1 MLHRAPRLSLALSAA
16 LLAVACQSSPPPRPL
31 PSARGSATPPVPT
44 NATDAEPPPPDLLTA
59 IRARGP
65 LHGDPIKIPASG
77 KYGDR
82 WVVVIGST
90 DVARAA
96 WIVTPGAEK
105 DELVPIE
112 SWPIG
117 VKVVGSVVRQS
128 VVYFVLETIK
138 VLDQPAGLRA
148 VWFDGFGNPSPFVV
162 SEAAFA
168 GVRDIA
174 ELERRIDAG
183 PPAPRRAPDGALM
196 ATLKAAV
203 KSEAALAAALASQGL
218 ELTDVWQSSFA
229 QTVETVDA
237 QRLSSSPRAQE
248 VLDAVKDA
256 IQNDHCGGD
265 ECEAATAKGHVAIGF
280 VEQGGKWMM
289 RTFAREYTPVYPP
302 ASGAPHAVAS
312 SPTTT
317 STETALREQVRTT
330 KEILGEA
337 PLAAGAAGAAGGTI
351 GVALTDFEFNGP
363 AVVVREGESAR
374 IFPLSSMGFIDANAT
389 DTRFEARFADLDGD
403 GRTDAIVRGAG
414 RSTDGTPLVFALAF
428 LAPPPSVN
436 VDDLLGDHGSELALL
451 NAPSIDAALTAALA
465 VPARGVAVAD
475 ACKLLVGADKL
486 ATFRRISTA
495 DVRVL
500 TFEEPTLPTYRPRV
514 TIESKLRP
522 EDVRD
527 TGKRCKEIECSAT
540 RPVCVVTDGPYSEMY
555 WFTWDKSTM
564 RLAGAAF
571 YTGT

>member
-1 MLHRAPRLSLALSAA
+1 MPT
-16 LLAVACQSSPPPRPL
+16 SS
-31 PSARGSATPPVPT
+31 S
-44 NATDAEPPPPDLLTA
+44 NAEPPPPDLLAA
-59 IRARGP
+59 IRARGT
-65 LHGDPIKIPASG
+65 LHGEPIKIPAAG
-77 KYGDR
+77 KYPDR
-82 WVVVIGST
+82 WVVLLGT
-90 DVARAA
+90 ADVARAA
-96 WIVTPGAEK
+96 WLVTPGADPRDAGAASVDAGASGVAW
-105 DELVPIE
+105 DELAPIE

-128 VVYFVLETIK
+128 VVYFVLETAK

-162 SEAAFA
+162 AETAFV
-168 GVRDIA
+168 GVRDVA

-183 PPAPRRAPDGALM
+183 PPAQRRAPDGALM
-196 ATLKAAV
+196 ATLKAAS
-203 KSEAALAAALASQGL
+203 KSEAALAAALAPQGL

-229 QTVETVDA
+229 QTIETVDA
-237 QRLSSSPRAQE
+237 QRLSASPRAQE

-256 IQNDHCGGD
+256 IQNDHCAGD
-265 ECEAATAKGHVAIGF
+265 ECEAATAKGHVAFGF
-280 VEQGGKWMM
+280 VEQGGKWLL

-302 ASGAPHAVAS
+302 PNATPRAVAS
-312 SPTTT
+312 SPNTT
-317 STETALREQVRTT
+317 STELALRELVRAT

-337 PLAAGAAGAAGGTI
+337 PLLANASGSTI

-363 AVVVREGESAR
+363 AVVVREGDVAR
-374 IFPLSSMGFIDANAT
+374 IFPLSAMGFIDANASE
-389 DTRFEARFADLDGD
+389 TRFEARFADLDGD

-414 RSTDGTPLVFALAF
+414 RSADGTPLVFTQAF

-436 VDDLLGDHGSELALL
+436 AADMLGDHGSELALL
-451 NAPSIDAALTAALA
+451 NAQSIDAAATAALA
-465 VPARGVAVAD
+465 VPTRGVSAAD

-486 ATFRRISTA
+486 AVFRRVATA

-500 TFEEPTLPTYRPRV
+500 TFDEPMLPTYRPRV
-514 TIESKLRP
+514 TLEGKLRP

-527 TGKRCKEIECSAT
+527 TGRRCKELECSAT
-540 RPVCVVTDGPYSEMY
+540 RPYCLVTDGPYSEVY